1 LGGGVDVPVLVIV
14 TKAEEA
20 GPLVRWG
27 ARFAWARET
36 TLSVLTLGRGA
47 SPAEPKPLPRV
58 DADDQHPVRV
68 AVREAAAEIEAII
81 RPHAGED
88 DNTFIALRG
97 VTHPE
102 PVEAAMAEIK
112 ALDAD
117 LLLVAQHH
125 RARSAEE
132 QAQSLSAQM
141 LKHAPCD
148 TMVLRAGGTSGD
160 TSHKILVPASGG
172 PHAQVALR
180 LAAQMAHRD
189 LTDEVTP
196 LYVEP
201 VDVGEDAIAVG
212 QQMLE
217 KCLKTAGVRPD
228 ASIVP
233 RVVTAASPGKGIAA
247 AAGEGFDLVLV
258 GASNHG
264 FVNKLLFT
272 TVPDHLMSGP
282 QASAVAVL
290 RRARPLATRT
300 LDAFQTWLEQR
311 LPQLQREERI
321 DLFQRLQS
329 GSRANVDFLTLIAL
343 STSIAS
349 LGLLQDSPAVVI
361 GAMLV
366 APLMMPMIGAG
377 LALVQGNV
385 QLVQEAARS
394 ILLGFFLALSIG
406 FLMGLIHML
415 LMPGIGL
422 SHEIL
427 ARGTPNVLDLLV
439 AFLSGLAAAYALAR
453 PGLMGAMAGVAI
465 AAALVPPIG
474 TTGICL
480 AKGEYMVSRGAAL
493 LFGTNLVAIV
503 LGASIAFMLIGVR
516 GTRNSGGRKL
526 WARRAIQGLFL
537 LALLLAVPLASV
549 LLGQV
554 ARKSDAALV
563 VTPALRHALGN
574 TLADHATTLVSL
586 ERAPG
591 EEATLL
597 VVIAAEQPNPRL
609 AGRLAT
615 VASERAGRQVKV
627 QVLAIHYDWSI
638 AAISSDH

>member
-1 LGGGVDVPVLVIV
+1 VPVLVIV

-27 ARFAWARET
+27 GRFAWAYET
-36 TLSVLTLGRGA
+36 TLSVLTVGRGA
-47 SPAEPKPLPRV
+47 SPAEPKELPRL
-58 DADDQHPVRV
+58 DAEDQHPVRV
-68 AVREAAAEIEAII
+68 AVREAADEIESLM
-81 RPHAGED
+81 RPHAVEGGDREA
-88 DNTFIALRG
+88 FITLRS
-97 VTHPE
+97 VTHPD
-102 PVEAAMAEIK
+102 PIEAAMAEIK
-112 ALDAD
+112 ATDAD
-117 LLLVAQHH
+117 LLLVAQQH
-125 RARSAEE
+125 RSRSPED
-132 QAQSLSAQM
+132 QALSLSAQ
-141 LKHAPCD
+141 LLDHAPCD
-148 TMVLRAGGTSGD
+148 TMVMRAGGNSGD
-160 TSHKILVPASGG
+160 TSHRILVPASGG

-180 LAAQMAHRD
+180 LAAQMAHRH
-189 LTDEVTP
+189 LADEVIP

-201 VDVGEDAIAVG
+201 ADVGEDAIAVG
-212 QQMLE
+212 QGMLE
-217 KCLKTAGVRPD
+217 KSLKAAGVRPNEE
-228 ASIVP
+228 IVP
-233 RVVTAASPGKGIAA
+233 RVVTATSPVKGIAA
-247 AAGEGFDLVLV
+247 AASEGFDLVLV

-282 QASAVAVL
+282 QASAVAVV
-290 RRARPLATRT
+290 RRARPLAART
-300 LDAFQTWLEQR
+300 LDAFKGWLTQR
-311 LPQLQREERI
+311 LPQLEREARI

-329 GSRANVDFLTLIAL
+329 GSRTNVDFLALIAL

-406 FLMGLIHML
+406 FLMGLVHMV
-415 LMPGIGL
+415 LMPGVGL

-427 ARGTPNVLDLLV
+427 ARGSPNVLDLLV

-480 AKGEYMVSRGAAL
+480 AKGEYMISRGAAL
-493 LFGTNLVAIV
+493 LFGANLVAIV
-503 LGASIAFMLIGVR
+503 LGASIAFMLLGVR
-516 GTRNSGGRKL
+516 ATRETGGRKL

-554 ARKSDAALV
+554 ARKTDGALA
-563 VTPALRHALGN
+563 VTPALRHALESK
-574 TLADHATTLVSL
+574 LAEHSTTLVSL

-597 VVIAAEQPNPRL
+597 VVVAAEEPNSALP
-609 AGRLAT
+609 GRLAT
-615 VASERAGRQVKV
+615 VASEQAGRQVKV
-627 QVLAIHYDWSI
+627 RVLAIHYDWSI
-638 AAISSDH
+638 AAVSSEP